1 MIQRQQSLWLL
12 LACLAS
18 VLSFSNPFYVD
29 NREEAAMLT
38 YAELNGASNFWLLI
52 MTGIS
57 VLLSGIT
64 IFLFKDR
71 KAQLKLT
78 IGGVVLAV
86 LLFVVYVAEVS
97 KFKDGSFAL
106 SAIFVLAIL
115 VGYIMA
121 VRGIWKDE
129 KLVKSLDKLR

>member
-1 MIQRQQSLWLL
+1 
-12 LACLAS
+12 
-18 VLSFSNPFYVD
+18 
-29 NREEAAMLT
+29 
-38 YAELNGASNFWLLI
+38 